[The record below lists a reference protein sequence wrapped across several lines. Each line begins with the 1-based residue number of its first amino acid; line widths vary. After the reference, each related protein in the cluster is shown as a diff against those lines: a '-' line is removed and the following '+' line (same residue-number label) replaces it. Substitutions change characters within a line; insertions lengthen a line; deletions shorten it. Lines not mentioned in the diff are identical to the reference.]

1 MKKFSENIC
10 APFTDKYF
18 GMVECEITNLKTKID
33 KGWSVFSM
41 LTLYT
46 INLFGFPIA
55 CQLSAVKINVKIY
68 DCDHSFTKEYSANGI
83 GKAYSAMYWGYP
95 YFSERRGTNVFVDDK
110 SPVSRAAH
118 ARAVA
123 NALQKIKKQM
133 SKDVQLLIKSL
144 KRPCQN

>member
-1 MKKFSENIC
+1 
-10 APFTDKYF
+10 
-18 GMVECEITNLKTKID
+18 V
-33 KGWSVFSM
+33 

-68 DCDHSFTKEYSANGI
+68 DCDHSFIKGYSANGV

-95 YFSERRGTNVFVDDK
+95 YFGERGGTNRIINDK
-110 SPVSRAAH
+110 YPVSRAAH
-118 ARAVA
+118 ASAVA
-123 NALQKIKKQM
+123 DALQKIKKQM
-133 SKDVQLLIKSL
+133 SKDVHLLIKSL